1 MTKSIFIT
9 GAGAGIGLETAR
21 LFASKGWFVGAADR
35 DPRALE
41 NLQAELGER
50 VCSTHVVDVT
60 DEKAVAEALSEFAEL
75 TGGTIDA
82 LHNNAGILRVGPFE
96 SIDIQDHRAI
106 VEINVIGL
114 MNVLYAAFPYLKGAS
129 GAVVVNMSS
138 ASAAYGTPDF
148 ASYSASKHA
157 VRAMTE
163 ALDIEWQ
170 AHGIRVCDLM
180 PPFVN
185 TAMVQANVGGSRL
198 FDSLG
203 VNLAPSE
210 VAAEVWKQVASPQL
224 HRAVSGQFKI
234 LWPIARSA
242 PTAVTRAVMK
252 KLRRS
257 S

>member
-1 MTKSIFIT
+1 MIKSIFVT

-21 LFASKGWFVGAADR
+21 LFASKGWIVGAADR
-35 DPRALE
+35 DQKALE
-41 NLQAELGER
+41 SLQTELGQR
-50 VCSTHVVDVT
+50 VCSAHVVDVT
-60 DEKAVAEALSEFAEL
+60 DEKAVAGALSEFAEL

-96 SIDIQDHRAI
+96 SIDIQEHRAI
-106 VEINVIGL
+106 IEINVIGL
-114 MNVLYAAFPYLKGAS
+114 MNVLYAAFPYLKAAS

-163 ALDIEWQ
+163 ALDIEWEEY
-170 AHGIRVCDLM
+170 GIRVCDLM

-185 TAMVQANVGGSRL
+185 TGMVQANAGASRL

-210 VAAEVWKQVASPQL
+210 VAAEVWKQVCSPQL
-224 HRAVSGQFKI
+224 HRPVSNQFKI
-234 LWPIARSA
+234 LWPIARSS

-257 S
+257 